1 MNPAPLQ
8 DWLARRTPAAR
19 RFPYDRVVDAYQHY
33 GKHLVPRDWTTLL
46 QHARERLP
54 NVRGPQQQ
62 LTEFL
67 IVALDKV
74 DHRFDY
80 RTYLGLCLLPIPDP
94 DTDTDTTQRLLARR
108 DRLHVLL
115 LADLAAFEL
124 RALDSAGTPMSHL
137 RPTPPVVGKRLR
149 HAMRAASPALHRLS
163 FPLRDV
169 NDPVAL
175 ARRLV
180 TMTCI
185 DRTPAE
191 RLMLRITL
199 LPVST
204 IHDEWLFLRTL
215 QAFEVTLGLLTVD
228 LTRAVTA
235 VGENRLPLAGV
246 HLTTA
251 ASLLQETAPLWS
263 MLATMQPQAFHR
275 FRAHTDGASAIQ
287 SRAFKLVES
296 LCRTPDPPRLHSA
309 AYLSVP
315 DVQARIRDGQIS
327 LDDALTAI
335 RADRNTLTE
344 HPTLRDGMHA
354 FTTALLQWRRT
365 HYRLAVR
372 MLGTEPAGTGGTPG
386 TPYLLR
392 SRDTTIFGDHD
403 PHHTTADIR

>member
-8 DWLARRTPAAR
+8 DWLGHRTPAAR
-19 RFPYDRVVDAYQHY
+19 RFPYDRVVDAYQQY
-33 GKHLVPRDWTTLL
+33 GKQLLPRDWMTLL

-62 LTEFL
+62 LTDFL
-67 IVALDKV
+67 TVALDKV

-94 DTDTDTTQRLLARR
+94 DTGTDTAQRLLARR

-124 RALDSAGTPMSHL
+124 RALDSASTPMSHL

-169 NDPVAL
+169 DDPLAL

-180 TMTCI
+180 TMTGI

-191 RLMLRITL
+191 RLTLRITL

-215 QAFEVTLGLLTVD
+215 QAFEVTLGLLAVD

-235 VGENRLPLAGV
+235 VGENRLPLAGLQ
-246 HLTTA
+246 LTAA
-251 ASLLQETAPLWS
+251 ASLLQETTPLWS

-275 FRAHTDGASAIQ
+275 FRVYTDGASAIQ
-287 SRAFKLVES
+287 SHAFKLVES

-335 RADRNTLTE
+335 RAGRNTLTE
-344 HPTLRDGMHA
+344 HPALRDGMRA
-354 FTTALLQWRRT
+354 FTTAMLQWRRT

-372 MLGTEPAGTGGTPG
+372 MLGTERAGTGGTPG

-403 PHHTTADIR
+403 PHYATADLR